1 MSDNHTFL
9 QNMITNI
16 SEAIIRQLGIVDE
29 SIINETHNVVRER
42 LHACPLFYLNHVG
55 YKNLLEISLEFD
67 AFLNDCLND
76 VILRLP

>member
-1 MSDNHTFL
+1 MSDNNTL
-9 QNMITNI
+9 LENMITNVCMHVRYFILI
-16 SEAIIRQLGIVDE
+16 S
-29 SIINETHNVVRER
+29 ER

-76 VILRLP
+76 VIIRIP